1 MNYLL
6 DTNIIIFFF
15 KGKFGI
21 GPKMKEIGIKHFFI
35 SEITLAE
42 LKYGA
47 AHSQNFQKHTNEI
60 TDLLKFIQVIPI
72 LSSLDLFATEKS
84 RLRKTGTLID
94 NFDLL
99 IGCTSIVN
107 EMVLVTNNTKHFER
121 LDNIQLEDWT
131 KPSSIFEG

>member
-21 GPKMKEIGIKHFFI
+21 GPRMKEIGIKHCFI

-47 AHSQNFQKHTNEI
+47 AYSQNFQKHTDEINE
-60 TDLLKFIQVIPI
+60 LLKAIQVIPI
-72 LSSLDLFATEKS
+72 ISSLDLFAEEKA
-84 RLRKTGTLID
+84 RLRKAGTLID
-94 NFDLL
+94 DFDLL
-99 IGCTSIVN
+99 IGCTAIVN
-107 EMVLVTNNTKHFER
+107 DMILVTNNTKHFKR
-121 LDNIQLEDWT
+121 INNIQLEDWAI
-131 KPSSIFEG
+131 PV